1 MYFPVKHCDPV
12 KQFPPDKQCP
22 PGMIER
28 VSRDATIICAV
39 MMTVAALWKRD
50 LATPAGVAAGWL
62 LIALAF
68 WAIQGTVDA
77 VILARSAGETPPKRA
92 GFQLVKFFTRH
103 AMLAF
108 AAYVMMMRLRVD
120 PVAMLMGVSS
130 LGAAA
135 AVEAVRGLRW
145 RRLP

>member
-1 MYFPVKHCDPV
+1 
-12 KQFPPDKQCP
+12 
-22 PGMIER
+22 MIGR
-28 VSRDATIICAV
+28 VARDTALICGLL
-39 MMTVAALWKRD
+39 TLAAGVLMRD
-50 LATPAGVAAGWL
+50 WSITLGVAAGGL

-68 WAIQGTVDA
+68 WAIQGTVDGL
-77 VILARSAGETPPKRA
+77 IRARSGGETPPKKA

-130 LGAAA
+130 LVAAA

-145 RRLP
+145 RRFP

>member
-1 MYFPVKHCDPV
+1 ML
-12 KQFPPDKQCP
+12 
-22 PGMIER
+22 ER
-28 VSRDATIICAV
+28 IARDAAIICVVLVAF
-39 MMTVAALWKRD
+39 AALWRRD
-50 LATPAGVAAGWL
+50 LATPAGVAAGGL

-77 VILARSAGETPPKRA
+77 LIRSRSGGETPRKKAR
-92 GFQLVKFFTRH
+92 FQLVKFFTRH
-103 AMLAF
+103 AILAL
-108 AAYVMMMRLRVD
+108 AAYVMMVRLRVD

-135 AVEAVRGLRW
+135 AVEALRGLRW

>member
-1 MYFPVKHCDPV
+1 
-12 KQFPPDKQCP
+12 
-22 PGMIER
+22 MIER
-28 VSRDATIICAV
+28 VGRDATIICVV
-39 MMTVAALWKRD
+39 MIALAALWRRD
-50 LATPAGVAAGWL
+50 LAAPLGVAAGGL

-77 VILARSAGETPPKRA
+77 LIRARSGGETPPKKA
-92 GFQLVKFFTRH
+92 GFQLVKFFTRYV
-103 AMLAF
+103 MLAF

-145 RRLP
+145 RRSP

>member
-1 MYFPVKHCDPV
+1 
-12 KQFPPDKQCP
+12 
-22 PGMIER
+22 MIGR
-28 VSRDATIICAV
+28 VARDTALICGLLTLSAGLV
-39 MMTVAALWKRD
+39 MRDWSIAL
-50 LATPAGVAAGWL
+50 GVAAGGA

-68 WAIQGTVDA
+68 WAIHGTVSA
-77 VILARSAGETPPKRA
+77 LIRSQSEGETPRKRP

-103 AMLAF
+103 VMLGL

-145 RRLP
+145 RRSP

>member
-1 MYFPVKHCDPV
+1 
-12 KQFPPDKQCP
+12 
-22 PGMIER
+22 MIER
-28 VSRDATIICAV
+28 IARDAAIICVV
-39 MMTVAALWKRD
+39 MVALAALWRRD
-50 LATPAGVAAGWL
+50 LAAPAGVAAGGL

-77 VILARSAGETPPKRA
+77 LIRSRSGGETPRKRA

-103 AMLAF
+103 AILAL

-130 LGAAA
+130 LGAAV
-135 AVEAVRGLRW
+135 AVEAFRGLRW

>member
-1 MYFPVKHCDPV
+1 
-12 KQFPPDKQCP
+12 
-22 PGMIER
+22 MIGR
-28 VSRDATIICAV
+28 VARDTALICGLLTIA
-39 MMTVAALWKRD
+39 
-50 LATPAGVAAGWL
+50 AGVLIHDCSITLGIAAGGL
-62 LIALAF
+62 LIAIAF

-77 VILARSAGETPPKRA
+77 LIRARSRGETPPKRA

-145 RRLP
+145 RRFP

>member
-1 MYFPVKHCDPV
+1 
-12 KQFPPDKQCP
+12 
-22 PGMIER
+22 MISR
-28 VSRDATIICAV
+28 VARDTAVVCAV
-39 MMTVAALWKRD
+39 LIAAAALWTRD
-50 LATPAGVAAGWL
+50 VAAPAGVAGGGL
-62 LIALAF
+62 LIALSF
-68 WAIQGTVDA
+68 WAIHGTVDA
-77 VILARSAGETPPKRA
+77 LVRTPSGGETAPKKARFA
-92 GFQLVKFFTRH
+92 LVKFFTRH
-103 AMLAF
+103 VMLGL

>member
-1 MYFPVKHCDPV
+1 ML
-12 KQFPPDKQCP
+12 
-22 PGMIER
+22 ER
-28 VSRDATIICAV
+28 IARDAMIICVV
-39 MMTVAALWKRD
+39 MVVLAASWRRD
-50 LATPAGVAAGWL
+50 LSTPLGVAGGGL

-77 VILARSAGETPPKRA
+77 LIRNRSGGEMHKKKARFR
-92 GFQLVKFFTRH
+92 LVKFFTRH
-103 AMLAF
+103 AILAL
-108 AAYVMMMRLRVD
+108 AAYVMMVRLRVD

-145 RRLP
+145 RRFP